1 MTTFKQYLEG
11 RTSYSAVLLDQQSHD
26 KLLNTIGDKI
36 PTGWKTY
43 AHHMTI
49 NMGSLKDQNEL
60 GKNVELTASEIGI
73 SDMAIAVKVDG
84 YHSKNIIPHITV
96 AVNVIG
102 GGKPVMSNNITD
114 WHPIPP
120 IKLSGTVS
128 EV

>member
-1 MTTFKQYLEG
+1 MITFTQYLEN
-11 RTSYSAVLLDQQSHD
+11 RISYSAVLLDQQSHD
-26 KLLNTIGDKI
+26 ILLNAIGDKI
-36 PTGWKTY
+36 PPGWKTY

-49 NMGSLKDQNEL
+49 NMGSLKDRNEL
-60 GKNVELTASEIGI
+60 GKNVELTASEVGI

-84 YHSKNIIPHITV
+84 YPSKNNIPHITV

-120 IKLSGTVS
+120 IKLNGVVS